1 MPPLFKKIILIFC
14 LSLFAV
20 PLINY
25 RAAALDK
32 KASLAL
38 SHYILGVMY
47 EDLGDI
53 EAAIDEYKRALKADD
68 KNSLIHLN
76 LAGTLIKKNEI
87 PKAIDE
93 LKQAG
98 DLDPEAVEP
107 HAILALLYSSQN
119 RQDLATAE
127 YEVALKNASRL
138 QPKNI
143 EVFKSLGA
151 LYLEQ
156 KKFKEAEDI
165 YRLVLNLSP
174 EDAQAHF
181 YLGSIYSELK
191 KDDLA
196 KAEMKRAIEL
206 NPDYHQA
213 LNFLG
218 YLYVEENKNLDQAEA
233 LIKKAVELDPDN
245 GAYIDSLGWLYFK
258 RDKYQEALKELEKAS
273 TLLDDPVIFDHLGE
287 VYLKIRDY
295 EKARQAWQQSL
306 KLEPNQDKVKKKI
319 EALSEYGKK

>member
-1 MPPLFKKIILIFC
+1 MPSLFKKIILIFC

-20 PLINY
+20 LLINY

-32 KASLAL
+32 KASAAL
-38 SHYILGVMY
+38 SHYIMGVMY

-53 EAAIDEYKRALKADD
+53 EAAIEEYKRALKADD

-87 PKAIDE
+87 PQAIDE
-93 LKQAG
+93 LKQASNF
-98 DLDPEAVEP
+98 DPEAVEP

-119 RQDLATAE
+119 KQDLATTE
-127 YEVALKNASRL
+127 YESALKNASKL

-143 EVFKSLGA
+143 EVYKSLGA

-156 KKFKEAEDI
+156 KKFKQAEDV

-218 YLYVEENKNLDQAEA
+218 YIYAQECKNLDQAQVM
-233 LIKKAVELDPDN
+233 IKKAVELDPNN

-258 RDKYQEALKELEKAS
+258 QAKYQEALEELEKAS

-287 VYLKIRDY
+287 VYLKIQEF

-306 KLEPNQDKVKKKI
+306 KLDPNQDKVKEKLEKTM
-319 EALSEYGKK
+319 GR